1 MTPGRPARS
10 FPFMSK
16 PFTRIRF
23 TMADVRSA
31 QIVTV
36 SYSDLITFDES
47 NPNELLV
54 ESVARAFGSDGLG
67 ILAVTD
73 IPNLDEKRRHL
84 LPLAARLPAL
94 PDLAEC
100 ERPDLHYSFGWS
112 HGKEQLRPGV
122 PDLAKGSYYA
132 DPFREEGPTPA
143 AEQPT
148 NNDMKGGSNEPSKN
162 NASHNVWPRS
172 LQLREPFLE
181 MSVVVAETGRLLAK
195 VCDCCCRR
203 HGVDLALHETLTR
216 STSAKGRLL
225 HYFDMSS
232 GSSAN
237 AAAATGAPAAEEQLW
252 CGWHNDHGRPSPTT
266 TQ

>member
-1 MTPGRPARS
+1 
-10 FPFMSK
+10 
-16 PFTRIRF
+16 
-23 TMADVRSA
+23 MADVRSA

-73 IPNLDEKRRHL
+73 IPHLDEKRRQL

-132 DPFREEGPTPA
+132 DPFREVTPEA
-143 AEQPT
+143 DDE
-148 NNDMKGGSNEPSKN
+148 KGGSNDPSKN

-181 MSVVVAETGRLLAK
+181 MSVVVAETGRLLSK
-195 VCDCCCRR
+195 VCDCYCRR
-203 HGVDLALHETLTR
+203 RGVDLALHETLTR

-225 HYFDMSS
+225 HYFDMNS

-237 AAAATGAPAAEEQLW
+237 AAAAATGARAAEEQLW
-252 CGWHNDHGRPSPTT
+252 CGWHNDHGTYYDTMNTPAHAQIS
-266 TQ
+266 